1 MIVAL
6 VAAALTTQPLPAEP
20 RPALTPGT
28 ITISSVIGDTL
39 SDQALGA
46 FDDAVQRALSA
57 SDFTLLSQQGHSR
70 FAAKVMVSRRVRGV
84 VAAGRAGGGPARAS
98 LNGGLSVGLPAG
110 GDTLNDLVVT
120 ELTITLVQRSDAK
133 EVWSGSAVT
142 ARVSATSSDTVGVI
156 APLLANAVMAQFPGK
171 ASGPVSIP

>member
-6 VAAALTTQPLPAEP
+6 VAAALTTQPLSAEP

-28 ITISSVIGDTL
+28 ITISSVMGDTL
-39 SDQALGA
+39 SDQALGV

-57 SDFTLLSQQGHSR
+57 SNFTLLLQQGHGR
-70 FAAKVMVSRRVRGV
+70 YAAKVVVSRRTRGV

-110 GDTLNDLVVT
+110 GNALNDLIVT
-120 ELTITLVQRSDAK
+120 ELTITLLQRSDAK

-142 ARVSATSSDTVGVI
+142 ARVSGTSAGAVGVI
-156 APLLANAVMAQFPGK
+156 APLLANAVMAQFPGR